1 MVFGNKTKPV
11 SILWLFTVLSLQF
24 YLLDFIVFMI
34 YPYLGYPI
42 NGLSLYR
49 EVNISVFLSSDV

>member
-1 MVFGNKTKPV
+1 MVIY
-11 SILWLFTVLSLQF
+11 SAFTAI
-24 YLLDFIVFMI
+24 YLLDLIVFMI

>member
-11 SILWLFTVLSLQF
+11 SIFWLFTVLALQF